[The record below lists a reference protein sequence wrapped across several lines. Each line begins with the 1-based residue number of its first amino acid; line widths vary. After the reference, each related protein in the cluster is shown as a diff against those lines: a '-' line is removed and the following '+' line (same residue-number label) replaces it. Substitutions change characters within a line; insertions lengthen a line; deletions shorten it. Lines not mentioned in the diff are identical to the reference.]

1 MYYQGGKRLTLA
13 VADRKAITEW
23 VGDYLVSGSAP
34 FPLSGAIPAADYK
47 FVIDYNTD
55 VELVDSRDL
64 KDPAEMAKYN
74 RETNAARNKEKGKKK
89 VQTRFSAACG
99 AIKVGD
105 TLTTKQL
112 VEMGYTDDKARKR
125 LVDSGVLKRIKRGHY
140 LVLPV

>member
-1 MYYQGGKRLTLA
+1 MR
-13 VADRKAITEW
+13 
-23 VGDYLVSGSAP
+23 DYLESGFAP
-34 FPLSGAIPAADYK
+34 FPLTGAIPAADYK

-64 KDPAEMAKYN
+64 KDPDEMAKYN

-140 LVLPV
+140 LVLSV